1 MGENTE
7 KRKSKR
13 LCQVRQMNL
22 HKIPSSEKER
32 SMRKIKWLCE
42 TGYAGC
48 NHEGEIEVDD
58 DATDK
63 EIDEAVLNDVCNYV
77 NWSWREEE

>member
-1 MGENTE
+1 
-7 KRKSKR
+7 
-13 LCQVRQMNL
+13 
-22 HKIPSSEKER
+22 
-32 SMRKIKWLCE
+32 MRKIKWLCE

-63 EIDEAVLNDVCNYV
+63 EINEAVLNDVCNYV
-77 NWSWREEE
+77 NWSWWEEE